1 MPKEQPLAEEL
12 ARKILR
18 VAQRADS
25 EEDLRIGVEKALDPV
40 LKALD
45 ITTEPRYERATST
58 AFYGGSTDSVYGH
71 LIIEYKRPGK
81 LSTKR
86 GQSETVEQLVKYL
99 DAEASR
105 HGEKKKEAAL
115 KRMVGVSLDGFHI
128 IFVRYTGT
136 KARAK
141 KPFPVRK
148 PSAQLAL
155 LPEAIL
161 PGGFDLDGPNP
172 VNAETISLFL
182 TYIRALRR
190 YPLTPE
196 ELTKEF
202 GPDADTARQAVNA
215 FYQTLLASKSPKV
228 DTFFKEWDRIFGIVY
243 GQDISKAE
251 KDAAQLAK
259 RYGVDMRVELK
270 SLLFAVHTYYALL
283 MKLLVAE
290 LLSLQP
296 ESYVPS
302 FVTQLAGLSDVE
314 LQRKLS
320 HLEDGG
326 HFLTFGIQNF
336 LEGDFFGWYLADWN
350 EDISATIRRM
360 ARRLSDFEPATAEID
375 PEATRDLLKK
385 LYQYL
390 VPKKLRHDLGE
401 YYTPDWLAQRLLNQV
416 GYDGNPDLR
425 LLDPACGS
433 GTFLAL
439 AIKRIREY
447 ADEKLLEYADVA
459 QKVLKNVVGFDLNPI
474 AVIAART
481 TYLLALGN
489 LRRAI
494 STITIPVYM
503 CDSILT
509 PSERLEPGLFEQGP
523 VITTVAGKFMMP
535 REIIDKRQIDALS
548 QILEECVKSEYQEK
562 EFLRRAEGELGFEEG
577 PTRTGLSSLYQ
588 TLVRLEKEGRNRIWA
603 RILKN
608 AFAPIFQE
616 PFDYVV
622 GNPPWV
628 NWESLSDEY
637 RSETMDLWQHHGL
650 FPHGGMDTILGKGK
664 KDISMLMTYVAM
676 DDYLRDR
683 GKLGFLIT
691 QSIFKTAGAGQG
703 FRRFQLG
710 SGTPIAPLHVDDMS
724 ELKPFPGAANRTS
737 IVVLERNRQTK
748 YPVPYTYWR
757 GKEGRRTIPEDA
769 TLEEATEMTARR
781 NFVAEPVDDKD
792 TTSPWITG
800 RPRALEAVKKVL
812 GSSNYVA
819 HAGVNTGGAN
829 AVYWM
834 EVVATRPD
842 GLVVVSNLTEG
853 AKRKVEN
860 VQAAIE
866 PDLVYPLL
874 RGRDVRRWQARP
886 SAQILMVQDPKKRRG
901 YDEEWLSVSY
911 PKTYAYLKR
920 FEDPLRQRAAYKRY
934 FREEDPFYSM
944 FDVGDYT
951 FAQYKTVWLGFG
963 VREMRA
969 AVVSTADGKPIMT
982 NQAMHPFI
990 PTEHGEEAHYLAAC
1004 LNSAPFEFA
1013 IVSHTQLG
1021 GKSFAQCNILQTL
1034 YIPQYDP
1041 DSPTHCQLAALSHGA
1056 HELAAKA
1063 EKEALKE
1070 LEEEIDRK
1078 AAELCGI
1085 TDKELAEI
1093 KRSLAEL
1100 S

>member
-1 MPKEQPLAEEL
+1 MPKEQPLAEQL
-12 ARKILR
+12 AQKILQ

-45 ITTEPRYERATST
+45 ITTDPRYEKATST
-58 AFYGGSTDSVYGH
+58 SFYDAIHGH
-71 LIIEYKRPGK
+71 LILEYERPGK

-86 GQSETVEQLVKYL
+86 GRSETVDQLVKYL

-105 HGEKKKEAAL
+105 HGDKQKEAAL
-115 KRMVGVSLDGFHI
+115 KRMVGVSLDGFQI
-128 IFVRYTGT
+128 LFARYTGT

-141 KPFPVRK
+141 VSFPRRK

-172 VNAETISLFL
+172 VDAHTISLFL

-215 FYQTLLASKSPKV
+215 FYQTLIDSKSPKV

-302 FVTQLAGLSDVE
+302 FVTQLAGLLDAE
-314 LQRKLS
+314 LQRQLS
-320 HLEDGG
+320 RLEDGG
-326 HFLTFGIQNF
+326 HFQEFGIKNF

-350 EDISATIRRM
+350 EDVSEAIRRM
-360 ARRLSDFEPATAEID
+360 ARRLSDFEPATAEIE

-401 YYTPDWLAQRLLNQV
+401 YYTPDWLAERLLNQV

-447 ADEKLLEYADVA
+447 ADEKLLDYTDVA
-459 QKVLKNVVGFDLNPI
+459 QKVLKNVVGFDLNPV

-494 STITIPVYM
+494 SPITIPVYM

-509 PSERLEPGLFEQGP
+509 PRERLEPGLFEQGR
-523 VITTVAGKFMMP
+523 VITTVAGKFVMP
-535 REIIDKRQIDALS
+535 REIITKRQIDALS
-548 QILEECVKSEYQEK
+548 QLLEECVKSQYEEK
-562 EFLRRAEGELGFEEG
+562 EFLERAERELAFQEG
-577 PTRTGLSSLYQ
+577 ATRTGLSSLYQ
-588 TLVRLEKEGRNRIWA
+588 TLLRLEKEGRNRIWA

-628 NWESLSDEY
+628 NWESLSAEY
-637 RSETMDLWQHHGL
+637 RAATKPLWVDYGL
-650 FPHGGMDTILGKGK
+650 FSLKGWRARLGGGK
-664 KDISMLMTYVAM
+664 KDLAALFAYACI
-676 DDYLRDR
+676 DYYLKDK
-683 GKLGFLIT
+683 GKLGFVIT
-691 QSIFKTAGAGQG
+691 QTLFKTKGAGEG
-703 FRRFQLG
+703 FRRFKLG
-710 SGTPIAPLHVDDMS
+710 EDGADLRVLHVDDMVG
-724 ELKPFPGAANRTS
+724 LKPFEGAANRTS
-737 IVVLERNRQTK
+737 VFVVQRGAPTK
-748 YPVPYTYWR
+748 YPVPYTLWTR
-757 GKEGRRTIPEDA
+757 KKGTSIGMDVA
-769 TLEEATEMTARR
+769 LEHAQAATERS
-781 NFVAEPVDDKD
+781 NLVAAPVHRVQ
-792 TTSPWITG
+792 TTSPWLTT
-800 RPRALEAVKKVL
+800 RSKVVQALQSVIGKSPYQARV
-812 GSSNYVA
+812 
-819 HAGVNTGGAN
+819 GACTWLN
-829 AVYWM
+829 GVYWLRIL
-834 EVVATRPD
+834 ERRPD
-842 GLVVVSNLTEG
+842 TLLVVENLFDVG
-853 AKRKVEN
+853 RKEVPKT
-860 VQAAIE
+860 QAAIE
-866 PDLVYPLL
+866 STLVYPLL
-874 RGRDVRRWQARP
+874 RGRDVTRWNARP
-886 SAQILMVQDPKKRRG
+886 SAYIIMVQDPDKRAG
-901 YDEEWLSVSY
+901 YDEAWM
-911 PKTYAYLKR
+911 KTTLPSTYSYLKQ
-920 FEDPLRQRAAYKRY
+920 FEKALSKRSGYKKY
-934 FREEDPFYSM
+934 FDEKSVPFYSIYN
-944 FDVGDYT
+944 VGPYT
-951 FAQYKTVWLGFG
+951 LAPSKVMWRQITDK
-963 VREMRA
+963 MKA
-969 AVVSTADGKPIMT
+969 AVVTGADDPHLGYKLV
-982 NQAMHPFI
+982 I
-990 PTEHGEEAHYLAAC
+990 PNHKLLFVPCEVQEEAHFICAI
-1004 LNSAPFEFA
+1004 LNSSPIELFA
-1013 IVSHTQLG
+1013 
-1021 GKSFAQCNILQTL
+1021 KSLMLPTGYSTTPGTL
-1034 YIPQYDP
+1034 
-1041 DSPTHCQLAALSHGA
+1041 
-1056 HELAAKA
+1056 
-1063 EKEALKE
+1063 
-1070 LEEEIDRK
+1070 
-1078 AAELCGI
+1078 
-1085 TDKELAEI
+1085 
-1093 KRSLAEL
+1093 RSLPWC

>member
-12 ARKILR
+12 ARNILQ

-45 ITTEPRYERATST
+45 ITTEPRYEKATST
-58 AFYGGSTDSVYGH
+58 SFYDAIHGH
-71 LIIEYKRPGK
+71 LILEYERPGK
-81 LSTKR
+81 LESKR
-86 GQSETVEQLVKYL
+86 GQEETIEQLVKYL

-148 PSAQLAL
+148 PSAQLPL

-172 VNAETISLFL
+172 VNAQTISLFL

-251 KDAAQLAK
+251 KDASQLAK

-302 FVTQLAGLSDVE
+302 FVTQLAGLSDA
-314 LQRKLS
+314 QFQSQLS

-326 HFLTFGIQNF
+326 HFRAFGIQNF

-350 EDISATIRRM
+350 EDVDAAIRLM

-401 YYTPDWLAQRLLNQV
+401 YYTPDWLAERLLNQV

-459 QKVLKNVVGFDLNPI
+459 QKVLKNVVGFDLNPL

-494 STITIPVYM
+494 SPITIPVYM

-509 PSERLEPGLFEQGP
+509 PSEPLKPGLFEQGP

-535 REIIDKRQIDALS
+535 REIISKKQIDRLT
-548 QILEECVKSEYQEK
+548 QLLEECIKHEYE
-562 EFLRRAEGELGFEEG
+562 EGAFLERVERELGIGEG
-577 PTRTGLSSLYQ
+577 ATKTGLSTLYQ
-588 TLVRLEKEGRNRIWA
+588 TLLNLEKEGRNRIWA

-637 RSETMDLWQHHGL
+637 RHATNALWVDYGL
-650 FPHGGMDTILGKGK
+650 FSLKGWRARLGGGK
-664 KDISMLMTYVAM
+664 KDLAALFAYACI
-676 DDYLRDR
+676 DHYLKDK
-683 GKLGFLIT
+683 GKLGFVIT
-691 QSIFKTAGAGQG
+691 QTLFKTKGAGAG
-703 FRRFQLG
+703 FRRFKLG
-710 SGTPIAPLHVDDMS
+710 EKGDDLRVLHVDDMVA
-724 ELKPFPGAANRTS
+724 LKPFEGAANRTS
-737 IVVLERNRQTK
+737 VVVMQRKAVTR
-748 YPVPYTYWR
+748 YPVPYTLWSR
-757 GKEGRRTIPEDA
+757 KPRRPIALDSS
-769 TLEEATEMTARR
+769 LDQVIEATHRAKFAAHPIATED
-781 NFVAEPVDDKD
+781 P
-792 TTSPWITG
+792 TSPWIT
-800 RPRALEAVKKVL
+800 ATKKVISL
-812 GSSNYVA
+812 AQTAIGESSYKA
-819 HAGVNTGGAN
+819 HAGACTWADGA
-829 AVYWM
+829 YWL
-834 EVVATRPD
+834 EIIERRKD
-842 GLVVVSNLTEG
+842 GLLVVENLWEG
-853 AKRKVEN
+853 RRKKVER
-860 VQAAIE
+860 VRYAIE
-866 PDLVYPLL
+866 PDLVHPLL
-874 RGRDVRRWQARP
+874 RGQDARRWHAKAR
-886 SAQILMVQDPKKRRG
+886 AHILVVQDPDKRTG
-901 YDEEWLSVSY
+901 YEESWLKLNL
-911 PKTYAYLKR
+911 PHTYAYLKQ
-920 FEDPLRQRAAYKRY
+920 FESILRQRSGFKKY
-934 FREEDPFYSM
+934 FDAQKDAFYSM
-944 FDVGDYT
+944 YNIGPYT
-951 FAQYKTVWLGFG
+951 FAPFKVVWSGLGVSANIQAAMTEATVPANTLTFAAFDNRSEALYFCG
-963 VREMRA
+963 VIN
-969 AVVSTADGKPIMT
+969 STIIR
-982 NQAMHPFI
+982 FI
-990 PTEHGEEAHYLAAC
+990 IASIYVGGSPYVLEHI
-1004 LNSAPFEFA
+1004 A
-1013 IVSHTQLG
+1013 IP
-1021 GKSFAQCNILQTL
+1021 K
-1034 YIPQYDP
+1034 YDP
-1041 DSPTHCQLAALSHGA
+1041 QNPLHQELSALSQRA
-1056 HELAAKA
+1056 HDLAAKG
-1063 EKEALKE
+1063 EKEALKQV
-1070 LEEEIDRK
+1070 EEDIDRK
-1078 AAELCGI
+1078 AAELWGI
-1085 TDKELAEI
+1085 SKSELAEI

-1100 S
+1100 A

>member
-1 MPKEQPLAEEL
+1 MINKRQPLAEQL
-12 ARKILR
+12 AKDILT
-18 VAQRADS
+18 VAKRADT

-45 ITTEPRYERATST
+45 ITTEPRYEKATST
-58 AFYGGSTDSVYGH
+58 SFYDAIHGH
-71 LIIEYKRPGK
+71 LILEYERPGK
-81 LSTKR
+81 LKSKR
-86 GQSETVEQLVKYL
+86 GQEETIEQLVKYL

-105 HGEKKKEAAL
+105 HGEKQKEAAL
-115 KRMVGVSLDGFHI
+115 KRMVGVSLDGFQI
-128 IFVRYTGT
+128 LFVRYTGT

-141 KPFPVRK
+141 VPFPKRK
-148 PSAQLAL
+148 PSAQLPL

-172 VNAETISLFL
+172 VNAQTISLFL
-182 TYIRALRR
+182 TYIRALHR

-202 GPDADTARQAVNA
+202 GPDAETARQAVNT

-270 SLLFAVHTYYALL
+270 PLLFAVHTYYALL

-302 FVTQLAGLSDVE
+302 FVTQLAALSDAE
-314 LQRKLS
+314 LQSQLS
-320 HLEDGG
+320 NLEDGG
-326 HFLTFGIQNF
+326 HFQAFGILNF

-350 EDISATIRRM
+350 GDVSAAIRRM

-401 YYTPDWLAQRLLNQV
+401 YYTPDWLAERLLNQV

-494 STITIPVYM
+494 SPITIPVYM

-509 PSERLEPGLFEQGP
+509 PSEPLKPGLFEQGP

-535 REIIDKRQIDALS
+535 REIIVNRQMDALS
-548 QILEECVKSEYQEK
+548 QLLEECVKSQYEEK
-562 EFLRRAEGELGFEEG
+562 EFLERAERELAFKEG
-577 PTRTGLSSLYQ
+577 ATSTGLSSLYQ
-588 TLVRLEKEGRNRIWA
+588 TLLQLEKEGRNRIWA

-637 RSETMDLWQHHGL
+637 RDATKPLWVDYGL
-650 FPHGGMDTILGKGK
+650 FSLKGWRARLGGGK
-664 KDISMLMTYVAM
+664 KDLAALFAYACI
-676 DDYLRDR
+676 DHYLKDK
-683 GKLGFLIT
+683 GKLGFVIT
-691 QSIFKTAGAGQG
+691 QTLFKTKGAGDG
-703 FRRFQLG
+703 FRRFKLG
-710 SGTPIAPLHVDDMS
+710 EEGADLRVLHVDDMVA
-724 ELKPFPGAANRTS
+724 LQPFEGASNWTS
-737 IVVLERNRQTK
+737 VIVLQKGHSTS
-748 YPVPYTYWR
+748 YPVPYTLWR
-757 GKEGRRTIPEDA
+757 KRKRVSLGVDNS
-769 TLEEATEMTARR
+769 LEEVKQLTTTSH
-781 NFVAEPVDDKD
+781 FQAEPVRAAQP
-792 TTSPWITG
+792 TAPWFTA
-800 RPRALEAVKKVL
+800 RAKAISAIRRAF
-812 GSSNYVA
+812 GSSEYQA
-819 HAGVNTGGAN
+819 RAGATTWADGI
-829 AVYWM
+829 YWLRII
-834 EVVATRPD
+834 EKRSD
-842 GLVVVSNLTEG
+842 GLLV
-853 AKRKVEN
+853 VEN
-860 VQAAIE
+860 LPELGKKDIKQVQAVLE
-866 PDLVYPLL
+866 PTLVYPFIPWKN
-874 RGRDVRRWQARP
+874 VSPFSAKP
-886 SAQILMVQDPKKRRG
+886 SFYILMVQDPDRRVG
-901 YDEEWLSVSY
+901 YDERWLKVEL
-911 PKTYAYLKR
+911 PNTYSYLKQ
-920 FEDPLRQRAAYKRY
+920 FEHILRERSGYKKYFDPQS
-934 FREEDPFYSM
+934 DPFYSIYN
-944 FDVGDYT
+944 VGPYT
-951 FAQYKTVWLGFG
+951 FATSKVIWKSMGPSL
-963 VREMRA
+963 EA
-969 AVVSTADGKPIMT
+969 AVVTPFADHFVGEKVPIHKNT
-982 NQAMHPFI
+982 VLFVEASDHK
-990 PTEHGEEAHYLAAC
+990 EAHFLSTV
-1004 LNSAPFEFA
+1004 LNSS
-1013 IVSHTQLG
+1013 IVDFIARSYSV
-1021 GKSFAQCNILQTL
+1021 GKSFASAHLL
-1034 YIPQYDP
+1034 EYADIPKFDP
-1041 DSPTHCQLAALSHGA
+1041 QNPLHQELSALSQGA
-1056 HELAAKA
+1056 HELAAKG
-1063 EKEALKE
+1063 EKEALKQV
-1070 LEEEIDRK
+1070 EEEIDRK
-1078 AAELCGI
+1078 AAELWGF

-1093 KRSLAEL
+1093 KRSLEEL